1 MVVVFV
7 FFFFKQKTAYEMRIS
22 DWSSDVCSSDL
33 MGRHGRC
40 VNGTGHGAADNDLT
54 LAHGVNFT
62 SLENLRAILTII
74 KVSRP
79 CRSTGCHSRG
89 QNSAERS
96 PLYAGTGASDGWYQ
110 YAPGGVILSTASLF
124 LP

>member
-1 MVVVFV
+1 
-7 FFFFKQKTAYEMRIS
+7 
-22 DWSSDVCSSDL
+22 

-79 CRSTGCHSRG
+79 CRSTGCHSRS

-110 YAPGGVILSTASLF
+110 DRKSDVEGKSVSVRVDLGGSRIIKKKKTSKQQDTV
-124 LP
+124 

>member
-1 MVVVFV
+1 
-7 FFFFKQKTAYEMRIS
+7 
-22 DWSSDVCSSDL
+22 
-33 MGRHGRC
+33 MGRHGRR

-74 KVSRP
+74 MVSQP

-110 YAPGGVILSTASLF
+110 YATGGVILSTASLF
-124 LP
+124 LSVISSTIMGIFCVCRWQIGRAYVR